1 MLKSTT
7 LLLVTVMLLAA
18 SVAVANPPDLDNCTA
33 VIAPGGEGSVLY
45 NCIDG
50 AGFPFTMAHLPDGA
64 VVDATIT
71 LTLLDDFGHPI
82 PNIPAESCWL
92 ETSGGDLVF
101 PANGTIAD
109 GPTDANG
116 QTQWQQ
122 PLRAGGCSLG
132 ETVIVLVEGQPLN
145 QPGLDLAFVSADI
158 NGNLVVNL
166 ADLSAF
172 AAAYTAGYAACAD
185 LFVDGVIN
193 LSDLSVFSQVY
204 GQ

>member
-7 LLLVTVMLLAA
+7 PILVTVMALTA
-18 SVAVANPPDLDNCTA
+18 SVAAAILPDLDNCTA

-45 NCIDG
+45 NRIDG
-50 AGFPFTMAHLPDGA
+50 AGFPFTMAHLPDGT

-71 LTLLDDFGHPI
+71 LTMLDDFGHPM
-82 PNIPAESCWL
+82 PNHPAEDFCL
-92 ETSGGDLVF
+92 VASGGGLAY
-101 PANGTIAD
+101 PAGGTIAD

-132 ETVIVLVEGQPLN
+132 ETVIVMVEAQPLN

-172 AAAYTAGYAACAD
+172 AAAYTAVYAACAD
-185 LFVDGVIN
+185 LFVDGVMN